1 MISIP
6 GVRIAGVSASVPIR
20 QEDNMDFPGM
30 TAAERSLLI
39 QTTGI
44 RYRRKVSIGTTAAD
58 LCLRAADDLLTA
70 KAWEASSVQYLVFV
84 SQTPDYFCIPATAC
98 MLQHKLGLSR
108 DCVAFDVALGCSG
121 YVYGLHIL
129 SAMMQSRPGS
139 RGLLLVGDVSTQ
151 TIHPDDKATAPLFS
165 DAGSATLLEYD
176 EESRFYFNMGT
187 DGKDFDAIIM
197 REGGY
202 RSPFSDMAATSSDSH
217 ALGRYM
223 QMDGMRI
230 FNFSIRYVPE
240 SFTRLMTDM
249 SLSAEQL
256 DYVLFHQANRLML
269 EHIRKKLKLSSE
281 QVPYSLSRYG
291 NTGSASIPLTMVTE
305 LTAQLADN
313 PKKLLLSGFGVGLS
327 WATMYWESSPF
338 LILPLIEIES

>member
-6 GVRIAGVSASVPIR
+6 GLKIAGVSAAVPNI

-30 TAAERSLLI
+30 TIAERSLLI

-44 RYRRKVSIGTTAAD
+44 RYRRKVSSGTTAAD
-58 LCLRAADDLLTA
+58 LCLRAAADLLKA
-70 KAWEASSVQYLVFV
+70 KAWDAASVQYLVFV

-98 MLQHKLGLSR
+98 MLQHKLGLPR

-139 RGLLLVGDVSTQ
+139 RGLLLVGDISTQ
-151 TIHPDDKATAPLFS
+151 TIHPEDKATAPLFS

-176 EESRFYFNMGT
+176 EESTFYFTSGT

-197 REGGY
+197 KEGGY
-202 RSPFSDMAATSSDSH
+202 RLPVENTTPVSLDGISF
-217 ALGRYM
+217 GRYM

-230 FNFSIRYVPE
+230 FNFSIRDVPD
-240 SFTRLMTDM
+240 SFNRLMTDM
-249 SLSAEQL
+249 SLSSDQL

-269 EHIRKKLKLSSE
+269 EHIRKKLKLSVE
-281 QVPYSLSRYG
+281 QVPYSLTRFG
-291 NTGSASIPLTMVTE
+291 NTGSASIPLTLVTE
-305 LTAQLADN
+305 LSAQLIES
-313 PKKLLLSGFGVGLS
+313 PKKIVLSGFGVGLS
-327 WATMYWESSPF
+327 WATMYWHSSPF
-338 LILPLIEIES
+338 LILPLIEIDC